1 MIKRDLKDWLPT
13 TKKEIEI
20 RGWDSL
26 DVIIFSG
33 DSYIDH
39 PSFGAA
45 VIGRFLESQGM
56 KVAIVPQP
64 DWRGDHRDFTK
75 LGKPNLFFAVTA
87 GCMDSMVNHYT
98 ANKRLRSDDAYTAG
112 GKSGSRPD
120 YATITYTNIIKKL
133 YPDVPVLI
141 GGIEASLRRLTHYDY
156 WSDKL
161 MPGILIDSQADLL
174 VYGMGEKPLKE
185 ICLNL
190 KSGKKLD
197 ELNNIPQ
204 TVYLREKATTEKVD
218 SIIYLHSHEEC
229 LKSKKCQAE
238 NFKHIEEES
247 NKMEAKTLIQAYG
260 NRELVVNAPYPPMS
274 TEELDFVHDLPFTM
288 LPHPK
293 YKDKIIPAYEMIKFS
308 VNIHRGCFG
317 GCSFCTISAHQGK
330 FITSRSK
337 ESIIREVKKITKMDS
352 FKGYLSDLGGPSANM
367 YMMQGKDLTICQK
380 CKRPS
385 CIYPKVCNN
394 LNTDHKP
401 LIDIYKSV
409 DKIPGIKKSFIGS
422 GIRYDMLTYDAKDR
436 LSKSSEEY
444 LEEVVFNHVSGRL
457 KVAPEHTSKNVLKN
471 MRKADFDNFKV
482 FKKQFDLIEDKR
494 LKMQKSGKQQLI
506 PYFISSH
513 PGCTEEDMATLAA
526 DTKELN
532 FKLEQ
537 VQDFT
542 PTPMTL
548 ATEMYYTGLDPYD
561 TSKTVYVAK
570 NKEEKLNQRQ
580 YFFWY
585 ERDKRDAIIRKLKRL
600 NRNDLIKRI
609 FG

>member
-112 GKSGSRPD
+112 GKSGARPD

-190 KSGKKLD
+190 KSGKKLN

-260 NRELVVNAPYPPMS
+260 NRELVVNAPYPPM
-274 TEELDFVHDLPFTM
+274 
-288 LPHPK
+288 
-293 YKDKIIPAYEMIKFS
+293 
-308 VNIHRGCFG
+308 
-317 GCSFCTISAHQGK
+317 
-330 FITSRSK
+330 
-337 ESIIREVKKITKMDS
+337 
-352 FKGYLSDLGGPSANM
+352 
-367 YMMQGKDLTICQK
+367 
-380 CKRPS
+380 
-385 CIYPKVCNN
+385 
-394 LNTDHKP
+394 
-401 LIDIYKSV
+401 
-409 DKIPGIKKSFIGS
+409 
-422 GIRYDMLTYDAKDR
+422 
-436 LSKSSEEY
+436 
-444 LEEVVFNHVSGRL
+444 
-457 KVAPEHTSKNVLKN
+457 
-471 MRKADFDNFKV
+471 
-482 FKKQFDLIEDKR
+482 
-494 LKMQKSGKQQLI
+494 
-506 PYFISSH
+506 
-513 PGCTEEDMATLAA
+513 
-526 DTKELN
+526 
-532 FKLEQ
+532 
-537 VQDFT
+537 
-542 PTPMTL
+542 
-548 ATEMYYTGLDPYD
+548 
-561 TSKTVYVAK
+561 
-570 NKEEKLNQRQ
+570 
-580 YFFWY
+580 
-585 ERDKRDAIIRKLKRL
+585 
-600 NRNDLIKRI
+600 
-609 FG
+609 

>member
-1 MIKRDLKDWLPT
+1 
-13 TKKEIEI
+13 
-20 RGWDSL
+20 
-26 DVIIFSG
+26 
-33 DSYIDH
+33 
-39 PSFGAA
+39 
-45 VIGRFLESQGM
+45 
-56 KVAIVPQP
+56 
-64 DWRGDHRDFTK
+64 
-75 LGKPNLFFAVTA
+75 
-87 GCMDSMVNHYT
+87 
-98 ANKRLRSDDAYTAG
+98 
-112 GKSGSRPD
+112 
-120 YATITYTNIIKKL
+120 
-133 YPDVPVLI
+133 
-141 GGIEASLRRLTHYDY
+141 
-156 WSDKL
+156 
-161 MPGILIDSQADLL
+161 
-174 VYGMGEKPLKE
+174 MGEKPLKE

-190 KSGKKLD
+190 KSGKKLN

-293 YKDKIIPAYEMIKFS
+293 YKDKVIPAYEMIKFS

-367 YMMQGKDLTICQK
+367 YMMQGKDLAICQK

-494 LKMQKSGKQQLI
+494 LKVQKSGKQQLI

-570 NKEEKLNQRQ
+570 IKEEKLNQRQ